1 MRDRTFLARIGRG
14 ESVDHFETIRVRKD
28 GTYIDVSTTISP
40 IRDSSGVIVGA
51 SKIARDITERKR
63 AEQRLADKAEEL
75 ARSNRDLEQ
84 FAYAASHVRPMRK
97 WSDVSFSI
105 VQQDSP
111 MPFGLGDIDTRRVI
125 MTTSLVALWEM
136 PCEITR
142 LSSEGLR

>member
-1 MRDRTFLARIGRG
+1 MLYFRLKFLGALPEVPKECQSWSLLCATRISRQGKLI
-14 ESVDHFETIRVRKD
+14 VKD
-28 GTYIDVSTTISP
+28 VNYP
-40 IRDSSGVIVGA
+40 A
-51 SKIARDITERKR
+51 L
-63 AEQRLADKAEEL
+63 QRL
-75 ARSNRDLEQ
+75 
-84 FAYAASHVRPMRK
+84 RPMRK